1 MKKVMKSFMAMALGL
16 SLVLAGCSSD
26 DDKDADVNF
35 AGTYEAVATVTGP
48 ELLVPDG
55 PLTIPSITLTL
66 TKEDANYRAD
76 AQLPQFGSLSLLL
89 TSVTEVL
96 NEGGLVGYTFAV
108 ENQTLTITG
117 MPAPLPVSGNGTLGA
132 LTLSSITAYT
142 IDMDLT
148 VTGTGITVTI
158 EGTK

>member
-16 SLVLAGCSSD
+16 SLVLAGCS
-26 DDKDADVNF
+26 KDEDEGVNF

-48 ELLVPDG
+48 EQLVPG
-55 PLTIPSITLTL
+55 GSLTIPSIALTL
-66 TKEDANYRAD
+66 SKEGANYKAT
-76 AQLPQFGSLSLLL
+76 AQLSQFGSLSLSL
-89 TSVTEVL
+89 TSVIEVL
-96 NEGGLVGYTFAV
+96 NEGGVVGYTFAV

-117 MPAPLPVSGNGTLGA
+117 TGPLPVSGDGTLGA
-132 LTLSSITAYT
+132 LTLSGITAYT